1 MDTFFKS
8 LYYCILGF
16 TFLLVVYLT
25 AALAFSP
32 KNDALKRGFIPC
44 TEAFVLHVSN
54 CERGEI
60 GCITKGLWQDTQCN
74 LSVIADGFVN
84 WLYNQQP
91 TPWANYL
98 FVPASQAELDQENPY
113 IGVVSDDLNELE
125 NRRWFIE
132 NQQRELEEAK
142 HRTLNLDKSVLTPT
156 SDEDNAEK
164 SGQYIEET
172 TSMEIQSENIDD
184 ETSIDNILPS
194 TDSKQTNKGD
204 INDK

>member
-1 MDTFFKS
+1 M
-8 LYYCILGF
+8 
-16 TFLLVVYLT
+16 
-25 AALAFSP
+25 
-32 KNDALKRGFIPC
+32 
-44 TEAFVLHVSN
+44 
-54 CERGEI
+54 
-60 GCITKGLWQDTQCN
+60 
-74 LSVIADGFVN
+74 
-84 WLYNQQP
+84 
-91 TPWANYL
+91 
-98 FVPASQAELDQENPY
+98 
-113 IGVVSDDLNELE
+113 E